1 MKALIFLSFVIT
13 SFSFTLTPGDE
24 NVSVA
29 SRSGAESIKMR
40 VIVHRTDCRMYG
52 GLSQCCVAQIGSEIG
67 GNEWT
72 MLKNPIQGF
81 TPVEGFTYDLRVEA
95 DFTAGER
102 QADAPA
108 TYKLVSVVSKR
119 PS

>member
-13 SFSFTLTPGDE
+13 AFSFTLNTEPE
-24 NVSVA
+24 NTIIA
-29 SRSGAESIKMR
+29 SKAGKESIKMR

-67 GNEWT
+67 GAEWT
-72 MLKNPIQGF
+72 MLKNSIQGF
-81 TPVEGFTYDLRVEA
+81 TPVEGYTYDLRVDV
-95 DFTAGER
+95 DFSSDDHN
-102 QADAPA
+102 ADAPG
-108 TYKLVSVVSKR
+108 TYKLVNVVSKR